1 MVVSTVIFFWLHLQL
16 ACIAENQFAF
26 RIDVL
31 EQICCSF
38 LQTFI
43 ASPVEEKLANINWI
57 FIFIPTKYI
66 EVLLSLW
73 DGKYGNSDSAHIS
86 KSAADKV
93 VSILLNHIHSFVLA
107 FTLFFFSFLLVIYN
121 EQFPLL
127 TRCHTQS
134 DAWGWSNCPWFL
146 MLIPS

>member
-57 FIFIPTKYI
+57 FIFISTKYI
-66 EVLLSLW
+66 EVLLSL
-73 DGKYGNSDSAHIS
+73 
-86 KSAADKV
+86 
-93 VSILLNHIHSFVLA
+93 
-107 FTLFFFSFLLVIYN
+107 
-121 EQFPLL
+121 
-127 TRCHTQS
+127 
-134 DAWGWSNCPWFL
+134 
-146 MLIPS
+146 